1 MNKREFISAVSALQ
15 YKKGYGTTT
24 SYEEDNAY
32 DKCRSEVTKLAEQLD
47 ENGLTFEGYQLLR
60 SQTDD
65 LVKVYKELGRVNN
78 ELFDSYKQN
87 RELIVINKNLENN
100 IKEYTKNSIK
110 DFANY
115 LYFELKNIKPDSITS
130 DTFYSFADKYIKN
143 VFDKNQN
150 EE

>member
-87 RELIVINKNLENN
+87 RELMNYNKYLQNN
-100 IKEYTKNSIK
+100 EKSFSANHVK
-110 DFANY
+110 DFSYY
-115 LYFELKNIKPDSITS
+115 LYNELLGIKPDTINQEVFVSI
-130 DTFYSFADKYIKN
+130 AEKYISKIIKK
-143 VFDKNQN
+143 D

>member
-24 SYEEDNAY
+24 SYEEDKAY

-47 ENGLTFEGYQLLR
+47 ENGLTFEEYQLLR

-65 LVKVYKELGRVNN
+65 LVKVYKELGIVNN

-87 RELIVINKNLENN
+87 RELMNYNKYLQNNEKNLAVNN
-100 IKEYTKNSIK
+100 VK
-110 DFANY
+110 DFSYY
-115 LYFELKNIKPDSITS
+115 LYHELQGIKQDLINEEVFVSI
-130 DTFYSFADKYIKN
+130 AEKYISTIIKK
-143 VFDKNQN
+143 D
-150 EE
+150 E